1 MLQLSNINCRKF
13 STSEFEGE
21 DESSHAGAH
30 YGGGGPE
37 DQVTVDH

>member
-1 MLQLSNINCRKF
+1 MQILNNNCRKF

-30 YGGGGPE
+30 YGGGPE